1 MQLFSIVR
9 MIDEEEYIA
18 PAPTKDGLFQGI
30 PRLKAKISF
39 EGLAT
44 CSRELTTDNAQSV
57 FT

>member
-1 MQLFSIVR
+1 